1 MTPMAK
7 NADCPS
13 DQPAITSP
21 GHATIAS
28 IRRQRQELA
37 MPSVSSRRE
46 LRIALH
52 PLKLIICIA
61 VLLTGALLYK
71 NLPGAQ
77 AEILSSAVSQLVNPV
92 KAPPEPQ
99 NTMFEQYQK
108 NLKASQDQQAQEQQ
122 AQAAQKNFNGP
133 KCQFWIQQN
142 QTAPSDKSSA
152 NVDQLNCDLD
162 IAQRAAQTAYET
174 ATHEE
179 NIAEN
184 KYDTLGLE
192 ASYLAAGQARR
203 VEEIKQSLTLCQNLQ
218 LRAYDDQRG
227 IEVGAL
233 LGLEDENGRQ
243 QWLFLAPDAAGLKV
257 DVVGQPVTVIT
268 PRSPLGNSLLGKF
281 EGDEVEILVAGAR
294 QHFTVTEAR

>member
-1 MTPMAK
+1 MPMNK
-7 NADCPS
+7 
-13 DQPAITSP
+13 
-21 GHATIAS
+21 H
-28 IRRQRQELA
+28 
-37 MPSVSSRRE
+37 
-46 LRIALH
+46 
-52 PLKLIICIA
+52 A
-61 VLLTGALLYK
+61 VLQLILEKLT
-71 NLPGAQ
+71 
-77 AEILSSAVSQLVNPV
+77 V
-92 KAPPEPQ
+92 
-99 NTMFEQYQK
+99 
-108 NLKASQDQQAQEQQ
+108 
-122 AQAAQKNFNGP
+122 
-133 KCQFWIQQN
+133 
-142 QTAPSDKSSA
+142 
-152 NVDQLNCDLD
+152 DLD

-192 ASYLAAGQARR
+192 ASYLAAGQAKR
-203 VEEIKQSLTLCQNLQ
+203 VEEIKQSLALCQNLQNLQ